1 MSGGEAMAFHEMG
14 AEFPEFDE
22 TPTELVVGPGDAA
35 DHQTERW
42 FGVSAFALLALAV
55 GVFTAQAGLLLA
67 SALGMAFSGYGRLTS
82 PPPVHLSIE
91 RTVSDADP
99 NPGDEV
105 TVSLTVTNDGD
116 RPLADLRLVDG
127 VPDRTA
133 VVDGSPRFATALR
146 PGESTSVEYT
156 VAATRGVHEF
166 EPLTAI
172 VRDVSGATERIASV
186 EQGDAFACEPDLP
199 SPTLDVPLR
208 PQTTQY
214 TGRTPADAGG
224 DGVEF
229 YATREYRMGDPMSR
243 IDWNQ
248 TAKTGDMRTVEH
260 RVERSVTV
268 ALLIDARP
276 SADVSPGG
284 PAGSTLERNL
294 DAARQ
299 VAASLLAEGHAVGLA
314 AFSEHDCWLAPASGD
329 NHRIEL
335 RETLATHPAFSP
347 GGQDADVSV
356 FAVAQRLRQRLPSD
370 AQVFLFS
377 PLVDDFVYRTTVRLD
392 AHGHRTTV
400 VSPDPTNADTSG
412 QRLAS
417 VERRMRITQLRRRGL
432 PVADWAFDESLAH
445 ALARIRGGR
454 SV

>member
-1 MSGGEAMAFHEMG
+1 MAFHEMG
-14 AEFPEFDE
+14 AEFPEVDE

-35 DHQTERW
+35 DHQTKRW

-82 PPPVHLSIE
+82 PPPVHLAIE
-91 RTVSDADP
+91 RTISDAAP

-105 TVSLTVTNDGD
+105 AVSLTVTNDGD
-116 RPLADLRLVDG
+116 RPLPDLRLVDG
-127 VPDRTA
+127 VPDRAT
-133 VVDGSPRFATALR
+133 VTGGSPRLATALR
-146 PGESTSVEYT
+146 SGESTTIEYT

-208 PQTTQY
+208 PQTSQY

-268 ALLIDARP
+268 ALLVDARP
-276 SADVSPGG
+276 SADVSPGDG
-284 PAGSTLERNL
+284 ASPGAAAESTLERNL
-294 DAARQ
+294 DAARE
-299 VAASLLAEGHAVGLA
+299 VAASLLADGHSVGLA
-314 AFSEHDCWLAPASGD
+314 AFSEHDCWLAPASSD
-329 NHRIEL
+329 THRIEL

-347 GGQDADVSV
+347 GDEDADVSV
-356 FAVAQRLRQRLPSD
+356 FSVAQRLRQRLPSD
-370 AQVFLFS
+370 AQVILFS
-377 PLVDDFVYRTTVRLD
+377 PLVDDFVFRTTVRLD

-400 VSPDPTNADTSG
+400 VSPDPTTADTSG
-412 QRLAS
+412 HRLAS
-417 VERRMRITQLRRRGL
+417 VERRMRITRLRRRGL

-445 ALARIRGGR
+445 AMARIRGGR